1 MNVEELLGKCEELL
15 FEDDYE
21 SLMKLSLKALKL
33 DPENLDALSYNATAL
48 YYLGKY
54 RRALERVNRM
64 LEIDGENSRFQN
76 FKVRVLMELDINDA
90 YDFYESMGSDKPDK
104 GITQAL
110 AHALIDAEEYEK
122 ALECLDRLNET
133 NWLFS
138 CRIIDGY
145 KRIENR
151 TGRNLK
157 DRYGSEFYM
166 SWIEMIKSRTDR
178 KVCPL
183 CGGEDFN
190 NQFSFCNGCGEELQM
205 GSQGTL
211 VECDS
216 LKVYYYICDKLL
228 TLKMFLKSNASVKD
242 LHEKM
247 DCLDDEEFNAF
258 IEHLKSIDYIVEASK
273 GYIWDGEIMSS
284 TCEAGKYAAPRWLAF
299 PGYSSWTIG
308 WRMGAG
314 EDYCMNQPYQGDLF
328 RKLFPEPANWKFNP
342 RNPKFENLPQFP
354 FMGSVWDEDVNP
366 KYSRITDD
374 AIEVN
379 DFITMDMEGEFR
391 NNAHHFN
398 SIGHAILFSKIVSY
412 NRNID
417 PYKVTFEELKNDYT
431 VTDEQLAEWEVFKYT
446 VCLNATYYK
455 FMQDDELKRKLLDT
469 GDRCLVYDSDDE
481 WGGDENLFG
490 FALMQVR
497 DEIRRLCEHEDLI
510 DWRYTEYLKNAY
522 PYLNH
527 KRDPNDKQSAEYKV
541 IESTLV
547 GSSRYVRDANLSD
560 EIAGKYSPGQIITE
574 KGFVDAS
581 NRIGGMVTTHR
592 YLILSGFMGDLSV
605 FEKETNW
612 GLHTANHGSRFKVLD
627 VFTVDGKTQILLL
640 HLPDG
645 FEEVFTNETDI
656 EREFVER
663 ERENFIR
670 DLKQDIISD
679 LADEIWLERC
689 SFPLGMNDEGEFF

>member
-1 MNVEELLGKCEELL
+1 MHA
-15 FEDDYE
+15 
-21 SLMKLSLKALKL
+21 SLK
-33 DPENLDALSYNATAL
+33 E
-48 YYLGKY
+48 
-54 RRALERVNRM
+54 
-64 LEIDGENSRFQN
+64 
-76 FKVRVLMELDINDA
+76 
-90 YDFYESMGSDKPDK
+90 
-104 GITQAL
+104 
-110 AHALIDAEEYEK
+110 
-122 ALECLDRLNET
+122 
-133 NWLFS
+133 
-138 CRIIDGY
+138 
-145 KRIENR
+145 
-151 TGRNLK
+151 
-157 DRYGSEFYM
+157 
-166 SWIEMIKSRTDR
+166 
-178 KVCPL
+178 
-183 CGGEDFN
+183 
-190 NQFSFCNGCGEELQM
+190 
-205 GSQGTL
+205 
-211 VECDS
+211 
-216 LKVYYYICDKLL
+216 
-228 TLKMFLKSNASVKD
+228 
-242 LHEKM
+242 LHEEM

-258 IEHLKSIDYIVEASK
+258 IEHLKSIDYIVEAAK

-299 PGYSSWTIG
+299 PGFSSWTIG

-342 RNPKFENLPQFP
+342 RNPKFESLPKFP
-354 FMGSVWDEDVNP
+354 FLGAVWNEDVNP
-366 KYSRITDD
+366 KYSKITDD

-379 DFITMDMEGEFR
+379 DFITLDAEGEFR
-391 NNAHHFN
+391 NDAHHFN
-398 SIGHAILFSKIVSY
+398 SIEHAILFSKIISY

-417 PYKVTFEELKNDYT
+417 PYNVTFEELKNDFT
-431 VTDEQLAEWEVFKYT
+431 ITDEQLAEWEVFKYT

-455 FMQDDELKRKLLDT
+455 FMQDAELKKKLLAT
-469 GDRCLVYDSDDE
+469 GDRCLVYSSDDE

-510 DWRYTEYLKNAY
+510 DWRYTEYLKEAY

-527 KRDPNDKQSAEYKV
+527 RRDPNDKQSAEYKV

-547 GSSRYVRDANLSD
+547 GSSRYVRDANLKE
-560 EIAGKYSPGQIITE
+560 EIAGKYKAGQIITE
-574 KGFVDAS
+574 KAFVDAS

-605 FEKETNW
+605 FEKDTNW

-627 VFTVDGKTQILLL
+627 VFTVEGKTQILLL

-663 ERENFIR
+663 ERENFIS
-670 DLKQDIISD
+670 DLKQDIIKE

-689 SFPLGMNDEGEFF
+689 SFPIGMDDEGNFY